1 MTTVKLTN
9 EELWQKWKD
18 TNDITL
24 RNELITKNMGLVYS
38 IILGQRSYLQS
49 ILVDVEDIAQE
60 VFLSMPQFL
69 NNYNPITGYKLS
81 TYLSRCVY
89 LWAIKRV
96 KMDQLVKVPVN
107 NTKTSRNIGR
117 FMYDIDDLD
126 QNNMPIYRN
135 DPLDQLITQENVEQ
149 LRQAI
154 AKLSP
159 RNQTLLR
166 QVMDDNTFSA
176 VGRQLGI
183 TRERVRQIYS
193 RSLQVIKETLTNG
206 NGD

>member
-1 MTTVKLTN
+1 
-9 EELWQKWKD
+9 
-18 TNDITL
+18 
-24 RNELITKNMGLVYS
+24 
-38 IILGQRSYLQS
+38 
-49 ILVDVEDIAQE
+49 
-60 VFLSMPQFL
+60 MPQFL

-126 QNNMPIYRN
+126 QNNMPIYRS
-135 DPLDQLITQENVEQ
+135 DPLDQLIIQENVEQ
-149 LRQAI
+149 LKQAI
-154 AKLSP
+154 TKLSP
-159 RNQTLLR
+159 RNQTLLC

-183 TRERVRQIYS
+183 TRERVRQIYN
-193 RSLQVIKETLTNG
+193 RSLQVIKEILTNG